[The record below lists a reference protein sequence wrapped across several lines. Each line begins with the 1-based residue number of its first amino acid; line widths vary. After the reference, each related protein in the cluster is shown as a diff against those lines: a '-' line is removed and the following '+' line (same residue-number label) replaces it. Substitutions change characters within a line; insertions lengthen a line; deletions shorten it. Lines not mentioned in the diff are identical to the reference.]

1 MNLRDRG
8 EEIKN
13 TRRLIDMKDEKRDR
27 YIENDYEVSSL
38 TMQGDQTINRNE
50 VTRGDDRKEKNVLN
64 RS

>member
-8 EEIKN
+8 EEIKK